1 MEITNKESMSY
12 KLNTA
17 FELQEYQTN
26 LDNVL

>member
-1 MEITNKESMSY
+1 MEITIKKSMSY
-12 KLNTA
+12 KLKAA